1 MGERLRERLLGFRS
15 LARDNDGNIAISA
28 ALVSPLIIAAL
39 ALGVDYGSLTLQQRE
54 MQQAADLA
62 AIAAAA
68 NLADPEQATFD
79 YFQMNGLKIPVATAK
94 GLLTEEGLVPYD
106 PNEVPAILATVT
118 PGRYTADPA
127 LSVAARFVRTRSQAD
142 AARVEIHGKGN
153 LYFASAFAEPPSL
166 GAVGTAAANKVA
178 AFSIGSRLAS
188 LHDGI
193 LNSVLSGVLGTTVD
207 LDVMDYR
214 ALLDTQVNALGV
226 IDALAVDLGL
236 TALTY
241 GEILE
246 TDIAYGSLLR
256 AILGTSGLESR
267 TRTALEALVRTA
279 SKTKLTLKLAEVIG
293 LEPLAHN
300 LVGSSDFMALDLEV
314 FELLTTAA
322 SAANGQSQID
332 LDLGAK
338 VPGLASAKL
347 SLAIGE
353 PAVASPRS
361 AVGAPGTI
369 IRTAQTRLAIEIT
382 SEGLLALAGIKVK
395 VPVYL
400 EVAYAEAKISDV
412 ICRSASN
419 VPYVKVE
426 AVPGIVELALGE
438 VNSKAFA
445 NFGTTPRVTKA
456 NLVAAPLL
464 GIDALAHVTA
474 TNMDKRTLI
483 FSAADIKDGT
493 LKTISTSDTLTSL
506 QTSLL
511 KNLDL
516 DIRLGPLSIAS
527 PKAIQSALS
536 DTLSALTVPLDK
548 ILYNTLLT
556 LGVRVGEADIR
567 VTDAR
572 CMQSVL
578 VQ

>member
-1 MGERLRERLLGFRS
+1 MRDRLSVLKA
-15 LARDNDGNIAISA
+15 LARDSRGNIAISA
-28 ALVSPLIIAAL
+28 ALVSPLFIGAL

-54 MQQAADLA
+54 LQQAADLA

-68 NLADPEQATFD
+68 NLSDPEKATLE
-79 YFQMNGLKIPVATAK
+79 YFQMNGLDIPVATAK
-94 GLLTEEGLVPYD
+94 GLLTDQGLIAYD
-106 PNEVPAILATVT
+106 PNETPGVVATVT

-127 LSVAARFVRTRSQAD
+127 ISVAARFVRTRSYAD
-142 AARVEIHGKGN
+142 AARVEIHGKGQ
-153 LYFASAFAEPPSL
+153 LFFANAFTEPPTL

-193 LNSVLSGVLGTTVD
+193 LNAVLSGLIGTTVD
-207 LDVMDYR
+207 LDLMDYR
-214 ALLDTQVNALGV
+214 ALLDCQVNALG
-226 IDALAVDLGL
+226 ILDALAINLGL

-241 GEILE
+241 DELLQTEIS
-246 TDIAYGSLLR
+246 YGSLLR
-256 AILGTSGLESR
+256 AILATPGLDARSK
-267 TRTALEALVRTA
+267 AAIEALVRTA
-279 SKTKLTLKLAEVIG
+279 SKTRLTLHLTEIIG
-293 LEPLAHN
+293 LEPLAEN
-300 LVGSSDFMALDLEV
+300 LVGSSNYMALDVGV
-314 FELLTTAA
+314 FDILTAAA
-322 SAANGQSQID
+322 SAANEQSQID

-353 PAVASPRS
+353 PAIVSPK
-361 AVGAPGTI
+361 AAIGAPGTI
-369 IRTAQTRLAIEIT
+369 IRTAQTRLALEIS
-382 SEGLLALAGIKVK
+382 SEGLLALAGVKVK
-395 VPVYL
+395 VPFYL
-400 EVAYAEAKISDV
+400 EVAHAEARLANIRCQGVGKEG
-412 ICRSASN
+412 N
-419 VPYVKVE
+419 VQVE

-438 VNSKAFA
+438 VNTKAFA
-445 NFGTTPRVTKA
+445 NFGTTPRVSKA
-456 NLVAAPLL
+456 TLVAAPLL
-464 GIDALAHVTA
+464 GIDALAYANASNIQPKTLTFTA
-474 TNMDKRTLI
+474 
-483 FSAADIKDGT
+483 SDIRSGT
-493 LKTISTSDTLTSL
+493 IKTISTSDTLTSL

-516 DIRLGPLSIAS
+516 DVRLGPLSLSS
-527 PKAIQSALS
+527 PKAIQTALS

-556 LGVRVGEADIR
+556 LGIRVGETDIR